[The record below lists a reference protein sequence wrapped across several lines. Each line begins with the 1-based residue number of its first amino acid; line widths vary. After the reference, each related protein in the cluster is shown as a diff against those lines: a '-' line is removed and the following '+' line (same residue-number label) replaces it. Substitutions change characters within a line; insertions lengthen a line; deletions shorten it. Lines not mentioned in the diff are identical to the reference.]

1 MSRVRVLAALLGL
14 ILLACIA
21 VVLLDQRG
29 AFGDAAQTP
38 SGPSQGL
45 PNTPPVSGE
54 PGYGDLK

>member
-1 MSRVRVLAALLGL
+1 MSRVRLLRALLVL
-14 ILLACIA
+14 ILLACVA

-38 SGPSQGL
+38 GSPSQAL
-45 PNTPPVSGE
+45 PTTPPASGE